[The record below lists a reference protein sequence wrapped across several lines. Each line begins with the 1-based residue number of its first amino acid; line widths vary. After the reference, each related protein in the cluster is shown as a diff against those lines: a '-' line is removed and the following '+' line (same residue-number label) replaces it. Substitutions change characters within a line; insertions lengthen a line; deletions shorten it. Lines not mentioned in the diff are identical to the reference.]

1 MIEHRKGIIFT
12 VGLMVAVPA
21 ITLVA
26 TVHQMM
32 GAGGDEAIRA
42 SAVPQP
48 PPPAASPAPQ
58 AAAPAGQGAAPAA
71 SGATPAATGPA
82 AGSGATA
89 PAAVSGAAAPAATS
103 GAQPPAP
110 LKPVPGR
117 SATDFTASRPD
128 WEKWLREADPEAGK
142 QLAANGKP
150 GAGVQACVACHG
162 PAGITPTGGIFPNL
176 AGLRSEYLAKQLA
189 DFRSGT
195 RVQPLM
201 NTIAR
206 ALTEEEIGQ
215 VAAYYG
221 TLAGPPLHVGEFGGE
236 AARKLDVEG
245 DGARALPACAN
256 CHGLRGMGEGPLLP
270 RLAGQ
275 SREYFTDQMNAFR
288 NGSRQ
293 NDDVGVMRAFSR
305 RLTDAEIQ
313 ALAQYYAGPAPAPR

>member
-1 MIEHRKGIIFT
+1 MIEHRKGIFFT

-48 PPPAASPAPQ
+48 PPPPPAASPAPQ

-71 SGATPAATGPA
+71 SGPAPAATG
-82 AGSGATA
+82 
-89 PAAVSGAAAPAATS
+89 PAAVSGAAAPAATP
-103 GAQPPAP
+103 GAQAPAP

-150 GAGVQACVACHG
+150 GAGVQACAACHG

-293 NDDVGVMRAFSR
+293 NDDVGVMRAFSQ

-313 ALAQYYAGPAPAPR
+313 ALAQYYAGPAPTPR

>member
-1 MIEHRKGIIFT
+1 MSENRTGILFT
-12 VGLMVAVPA
+12 LGLMIAVPV

-26 TVHQMM
+26 TGVQMM

-48 PPPAASPAPQ
+48 PPQAVSAAPQIPGGQ
-58 AAAPAGQGAAPAA
+58 AAAPAPSGIAP
-71 SGATPAATGPA
+71 ATPAA
-82 AGSGATA
+82 AGTA
-89 PAAVSGAAAPAATS
+89 PAPM
-103 GAQPPAP
+103 
-110 LKPVPGR
+110 KPVPGR

-150 GAGVQACVACHG
+150 AAAVQACVACHG

-189 DFRSGT
+189 DFRAGT

-236 AARKLDVEG
+236 AARRLDVDG

-256 CHGLRGMGEGPLLP
+256 CHGMRGMGEGPLLP

-293 NDDVGVMRAFSR
+293 NDDVGVMRAFSQ

-313 ALAQYYAGPAPAPR
+313 ALAAYYAGPAPAPR

>member
-1 MIEHRKGIIFT
+1 MIEHRKGILFT

-71 SGATPAATGPA
+71 SGAAPAATG
-82 AGSGATA
+82 
-89 PAAVSGAAAPAATS
+89 PAAVSGAAAPVATS
-103 GAQPPAP
+103 GAQAPAP

-128 WEKWLREADPEAGK
+128 WEKWLREADPESGK

-293 NDDVGVMRAFSR
+293 NDDVGVMRAFSQ

-313 ALAQYYAGPAPAPR
+313 ALAQYYAGPAPTPRQP

>member
-12 VGLMVAVPA
+12 VALMIAVPA
-21 ITLVA
+21 ITLIA
-26 TVHQMM
+26 TVHQML
-32 GAGGDEAIRA
+32 GAGGNEAIRA

-48 PPPAASPAPQ
+48 PAPAAPQ
-58 AAAPAGQGAAPAA
+58 AAP
-71 SGATPAATGPA
+71 
-82 AGSGATA
+82 
-89 PAAVSGAAAPAATS
+89 AAAPAAPAAPAAAG
-103 GAQPPAP
+103 GAPAP
-110 LKPVPGR
+110 APAAGAKPAAAALQPVPGR
-117 SATDFTASRPD
+117 SATDFNASRPD
-128 WEKWLREADPEAGK
+128 WEKWLRDADPEAGK
-142 QLAANGKP
+142 ALAANGKP

-189 DFRSGT
+189 DFRAGT

-201 NTIAR
+201 NTVAR

-236 AARKLDVEG
+236 AARKLDIEG
-245 DGARALPACAN
+245 DGTRALPACAN
-256 CHGLRGMGEGPLLP
+256 CHGLRGMGEGALLP

-288 NGSRQ
+288 TGSRT
-293 NDDVGVMRAFSR
+293 NDDVGVMRAFSQ
-305 RLTDAEIQ
+305 RLTDSEIE
-313 ALAQYYAGPAPAPR
+313 ALAQYYAGPAPAAR

>member
-1 MIEHRKGIIFT
+1 MIEHRKGIFFT

-48 PPPAASPAPQ
+48 PPPPPAASPAPQ

-71 SGATPAATGPA
+71 SGPAPAATG
-82 AGSGATA
+82 
-89 PAAVSGAAAPAATS
+89 PAAVSGAAAPAATP
-103 GAQPPAP
+103 GAQAPAP

-142 QLAANGKP
+142 QLAANVKP

-293 NDDVGVMRAFSR
+293 NDDVGVMRAFSQ

-313 ALAQYYAGPAPAPR
+313 ALAQYYAGPAPTPR

>member
-1 MIEHRKGIIFT
+1 MIEHRKGITI
-12 VGLMVAVPA
+12 AVLLIMAPPLV
-21 ITLVA
+21 TLIA
-26 TVHQMM
+26 TAHQMI
-32 GAGGDEAIRA
+32 GTGGDGLIRA
-42 SAVPQP
+42 SAVTAPP
-48 PPPAASPAPQ
+48 APPPAAKPAAPAPAPAASATPATPAAPAAPS
-58 AAAPAGQGAAPAA
+58 AAAPAPSPAPAA
-71 SGATPAATGPA
+71 AT
-82 AGSGATA
+82 
-89 PAAVSGAAAPAATS
+89 
-103 GAQPPAP
+103 
-110 LKPVPGR
+110 PVPGR
-117 SATDFTASRPD
+117 SALDFSASRPD
-128 WEKWLREADPEAGK
+128 WEGFLRGADPEAGK

-150 GAGVQACVACHG
+150 GAGVQACIACHG

-176 AGLRSEYLAKQLA
+176 AGLSQEYLAKQLA

-206 ALTEEEIGQ
+206 ALTEQEIGQ

-236 AARKLDVEG
+236 AARKLDLQG

-275 SREYFTDQMNAFR
+275 SKEYLTDQMTAFR

-293 NDDVGVMRAFSR
+293 NDDVGVMRAFSQ
-305 RLTDAEIQ
+305 RLTDSEVE
-313 ALAQYYAGPAPAPR
+313 ALALYYAGPPPKPK

>member
-12 VGLMVAVPA
+12 VALMIAVPA
-21 ITLVA
+21 ITLIA
-26 TVHQMM
+26 TVHQML

-48 PPPAASPAPQ
+48 PAPAAPQ
-58 AAAPAGQGAAPAA
+58 AAP
-71 SGATPAATGPA
+71 
-82 AGSGATA
+82 
-89 PAAVSGAAAPAATS
+89 AAAPAAPAAPAAAG
-103 GAQPPAP
+103 GAPAP
-110 LKPVPGR
+110 APAAGAKPAAAALQPVPGR
-117 SATDFTASRPD
+117 SATDFNASRPD
-128 WEKWLREADPEAGK
+128 WEKWLRDADPEAGK
-142 QLAANGKP
+142 ALAANGKP

-189 DFRSGT
+189 DFRAGT

-201 NTIAR
+201 NTVAR

-236 AARKLDVEG
+236 AARKLDIEG
-245 DGARALPACAN
+245 DGTRALPACAN
-256 CHGLRGMGEGPLLP
+256 CHGLRGMGEGALLP

-275 SREYFTDQMNAFR
+275 SREYFTDQINAFR
-288 NGSRQ
+288 TGSRT
-293 NDDVGVMRAFSR
+293 NDDVGVMRAFSQ
-305 RLTDAEIQ
+305 RLTDSEIE
-313 ALAQYYAGPAPAPR
+313 ALAQYYAGPAPAAR

>member
-1 MIEHRKGIIFT
+1 MIEHRKGILFT

-48 PPPAASPAPQ
+48 PVPAASPAPQ

-71 SGATPAATGPA
+71 PGAAPAATGPA
-82 AGSGATA
+82 AG
-89 PAAVSGAAAPAATS
+89 SGAAAPAATS
-103 GAQPPAP
+103 GAQAPAP

-128 WEKWLREADPEAGK
+128 WEKWLREADPESGK

-293 NDDVGVMRAFSR
+293 NDDVGVMRAFSQ

-313 ALAQYYAGPAPAPR
+313 ALAQYYAGPAPTPRQP

>member
-1 MIEHRKGIIFT
+1 MIEHRKGIFFT

-48 PPPAASPAPQ
+48 PPPAASPALQ
-58 AAAPAGQGAAPAA
+58 TAAPAGQGAAPAA
-71 SGATPAATGPA
+71 SGAAPAATGPA
-82 AGSGATA
+82 AVSGAT
-89 PAAVSGAAAPAATS
+89 APAATS
-103 GAQPPAP
+103 GAQAPAP
-110 LKPVPGR
+110 LKRVPGR

>member
-1 MIEHRKGIIFT
+1 MIEHRKGILFT
-12 VGLMVAVPA
+12 VALMIAVPL

-26 TVHQMM
+26 TAVQMM
-32 GAGGDEAIRA
+32 GAGGHEAIRA

-48 PPPAASPAPQ
+48 AAPATPQ
-58 AAAPAGQGAAPAA
+58 AAPGTAATGAAP
-71 SGATPAATGPA
+71 SGAPAP
-82 AGSGATA
+82 
-89 PAAVSGAAAPAATS
+89 AAAPAAGST
-103 GAQPPAP
+103 PAP
-110 LKPVPGR
+110 SPAPAAKPTAAPVVPGR
-117 SATDFTASRPD
+117 SATDFTAYRPD
-128 WEKWLREADPEAGK
+128 WEKWLRDADPEAGR

-189 DFRSGT
+189 DFRAGT

-201 NTIAR
+201 NTVAR
-206 ALTEEEIGQ
+206 ALTEQEIGQ

-236 AARKLDVEG
+236 AARKLDLDG
-245 DGARALPACAN
+245 DGTRALPACAN
-256 CHGLRGMGEGPLLP
+256 CHGLRGMGEGALLP

-288 NGSRQ
+288 SGARQ
-293 NDDVGVMRAFSR
+293 NDDVGVMRAFSQ
-305 RLTDAEIQ
+305 RLTDSEIK
-313 ALAQYYAGPAPAPR
+313 ALAEYYAGPAPAAR

>member
-1 MIEHRKGIIFT
+1 MIEHRKGILFT

-71 SGATPAATGPA
+71 SGAAPAATG
-82 AGSGATA
+82 
-89 PAAVSGAAAPAATS
+89 PAAVSGAAAPVATS
-103 GAQPPAP
+103 GAQAPAP

-128 WEKWLREADPEAGK
+128 WEKWLREADPESGK

-293 NDDVGVMRAFSR
+293 NDDVGVMRAFSQ

-313 ALAQYYAGPAPAPR
+313 ALAQYYAGPAPTPR

>member
-1 MIEHRKGIIFT
+1 MSEHRKGIFFT
-12 VGLMVAVPA
+12 VGLMIAVPV

-26 TVHQMM
+26 TGVQMM

-58 AAAPAGQGAAPAA
+58 VAAGQ
-71 SGATPAATGPA
+71 
-82 AGSGATA
+82 
-89 PAAVSGAAAPAATS
+89 AAAPAAPAAAPSATGKTPAAPAAP
-103 GAQPPAP
+103 GAAPAP
-110 LKPVPGR
+110 MKPVPGR

-128 WEKWLREADPEAGK
+128 WEKWLNEADPEAGK

-150 GAGVQACVACHG
+150 GAAVQACVACHG

-201 NTIAR
+201 NSIAR
-206 ALTEEEIGQ
+206 ALTEQEIGQ

-236 AARKLDVEG
+236 AARRLDVDG

-293 NDDVGVMRAFSR
+293 NDDVGVMRAFSQ

-313 ALAQYYAGPAPAPR
+313 ALAAYYAGPAPAPR

>member
-1 MIEHRKGIIFT
+1 MIEHRKGITI
-12 VGLMVAVPA
+12 AVLLIMAPPLV
-21 ITLVA
+21 TLIA
-26 TVHQMM
+26 TAHQMI
-32 GAGGDEAIRA
+32 GTGDDGLIRA
-42 SAVPQP
+42 SAVTAPPAP
-48 PPPAASPAPQ
+48 PPAAKPAAPAPAPAASPAAPAAPA
-58 AAAPAGQGAAPAA
+58 AAAPAPSPAA
-71 SGATPAATGPA
+71 
-82 AGSGATA
+82 ATA
-89 PAAVSGAAAPAATS
+89 AAA
-103 GAQPPAP
+103 
-110 LKPVPGR
+110 PVPGR
-117 SATDFTASRPD
+117 SALDFSAARPD
-128 WEKWLREADPEAGK
+128 WEGFLRGADPEAGK

-150 GAGVQACVACHG
+150 GAGVQACIACHG

-176 AGLRSEYLAKQLA
+176 AGLTQEYLAKQLA

-206 ALTEEEIGQ
+206 ALTEQEIGQ

-236 AARKLDVEG
+236 AARKLDLQG

-275 SREYFTDQMNAFR
+275 SKEYFTDQMNAFR

-293 NDDVGVMRAFSR
+293 NDDVGVMRAFSQ
-305 RLTDAEIQ
+305 RLTDSDIE
-313 ALAQYYAGPAPAPR
+313 ALALYYAGPPPTPK

>member
-1 MIEHRKGIIFT
+1 M
-12 VGLMVAVPA
+12 
-21 ITLVA
+21 
-26 TVHQMM
+26 
-32 GAGGDEAIRA
+32 
-42 SAVPQP
+42 
-48 PPPAASPAPQ
+48 
-58 AAAPAGQGAAPAA
+58 
-71 SGATPAATGPA
+71 
-82 AGSGATA
+82 
-89 PAAVSGAAAPAATS
+89 
-103 GAQPPAP
+103 
-110 LKPVPGR
+110 PGR
-117 SATDFTASRPD
+117 SALDFSASRPD
-128 WEKWLREADPEAGK
+128 WEGFLRGADPEAGK

-150 GAGVQACVACHG
+150 GAGVQACIACHG

-176 AGLRSEYLAKQLA
+176 AGLTQEYLAKQLA

-206 ALTEEEIGQ
+206 ALTEQEIGQ

-236 AARKLDVEG
+236 AARKLDLQG

-275 SREYFTDQMNAFR
+275 SKEYFTDQMNAFR

-293 NDDVGVMRAFSR
+293 NDDVGVMRAFSQ
-305 RLTDAEIQ
+305 RLTDSDIE
-313 ALAQYYAGPAPAPR
+313 ALALYYAGPPPTPK

>member
-1 MIEHRKGIIFT
+1 
-12 VGLMVAVPA
+12 
-21 ITLVA
+21 
-26 TVHQMM
+26 MM

-42 SAVPQP
+42 SDVPQP
-48 PPPAASPAPQ
+48 PPQAVSAAPQ
-58 AAAPAGQGAAPAA
+58 IPGGQAAAPAA
-71 SGATPAATGPA
+71 SGIAPATPAA
-82 AGSGATA
+82 AGTA
-89 PAAVSGAAAPAATS
+89 PAPM
-103 GAQPPAP
+103 
-110 LKPVPGR
+110 KPVPGR

-128 WEKWLREADPEAGK
+128 WEKWLRDADPEAGK

-150 GAGVQACVACHG
+150 AAAVQACVACHG

-189 DFRSGT
+189 DFRAGT

-236 AARKLDVEG
+236 AARRLDVDG

-256 CHGLRGMGEGPLLP
+256 CHGMRGMGEGPLLP

-293 NDDVGVMRAFSR
+293 NDDVGVMRAFSQ

-313 ALAQYYAGPAPAPR
+313 ALAAYYAGPAPAPR

>member
-1 MIEHRKGIIFT
+1 MIEHRKGIFFT

-32 GAGGDEAIRA
+32 GAGGDQAIRA

-71 SGATPAATGPA
+71 SGPAPAATG
-82 AGSGATA
+82 
-89 PAAVSGAAAPAATS
+89 PAAVSGAAAPAATP
-103 GAQPPAP
+103 GAQAPAP

-150 GAGVQACVACHG
+150 GAGVQACAACHG

-293 NDDVGVMRAFSR
+293 NDDVGVMRAFSQ

-313 ALAQYYAGPAPAPR
+313 ALAQYYAGPAPTPR